1 MKHKDLFREESFQ
14 EASIPTHNHN
24 SNSTSTSTSTSISRE
39 SLFGA
44 IASEEE
50 CLRIIDMCRLSVLPR
65 VTSRLTEEE
74 RERIR
79 PGSIFVYE
87 EEESGISRWTDGK
100 AWSSSKIHGQ
110 CLMYHEI
117 DRALKL
123 ANERTE
129 SLPEL
134 STLSLQEIIA
144 LGKEVIH
151 KEKQGERKKQNVFSG
166 LIKIATSVEYQ
177 RKTYHLISYTTKTFM
192 EESLR
197 GTLWKVVSAWEVPH
211 SFHLRMSYRK
221 QRRSFSQVDTGTYT
235 PLPGKKKHREKRT
248 QSCPILSQIMTSSL
262 LPDETEKED
271 TEHSLPKDFFTEY
284 LYRNDLYPV

>member
-1 MKHKDLFREESFQ
+1 MQAPKEQSMYMEHKELFREEVFH
-14 EASIPTHNHN
+14 EAGPESL
-24 SNSTSTSTSTSISRE
+24 SSRE

-123 ANERTE
+123 RNETAE

-134 STLSLQEIIA
+134 SALSLQEIIA
-144 LGKEVIH
+144 LGKEVIQ
-151 KEKQGERKKQNVFSG
+151 KEKQGERKKQSVFSG

-177 RKTYHLISYTTKTFM
+177 KKTYHLISYTTKAFM
-192 EESLR
+192 EENVR
-197 GTLWKVVSAWEVPH
+197 GSLWKVVAAWEVPH
-211 SFHLRMSYRK
+211 SFRLRMSYRK
-221 QRRSFSQVDTGTYT
+221 KRRSFSQVDTSAYL
-235 PLPGKKKHREKRT
+235 PLMGKKRQKEKRA
-248 QSCPILSQIMTSSL
+248 QSCPILSKIVTSSL
-262 LPDETEKED
+262 PVDAGAKED
-271 TEHSLPKDFFTEY
+271 TDSSLPEDFFTEY